1 MSLGDE
7 PLIKIK
13 NFSFSHA
20 GKNPVVLR
28 NLTFEISKGTILAIL
43 GPNGSGKTTL
53 LKSLANLH
61 GIHQKT
67 TGEIFLNQKNLKA
80 FSRRELAQW
89 VSYVPSNVETEF
101 SVPLLDFVAQSRF
114 SYSEDFEKS
123 LAKADLCLEKV
134 GLSPMREISFRS
146 LSSGERQLALLA
158 RAFAQETQVLLLDES
173 FSHLDLNFQ
182 YRISQLI
189 RESVISKNLTVIFV
203 SHDLNLATEICSH
216 ILWLKNG
223 EIKKCGPVKDAF
235 SAALLSEIYPGAPF
249 VVGENTATGAPKV
262 FFGG

>member
-1 MSLGDE
+1 MNLVGA
-7 PLIKIK
+7 PLIKVD

-20 GKNPVVLR
+20 GSNPVVLR
-28 NLTFEISKGTILAIL
+28 ELSFEIVKGSILAIL

-53 LKSLANLH
+53 LKALANLH
-61 GIHQKT
+61 GANQKT
-67 TGEIFLNQKNLKA
+67 TGEIFLEQKNIKA
-80 FSRRELAQW
+80 FSRRELARL

-101 SVPLLDFVAQSRF
+101 SVTVLDFVAQSRF
-114 SYSEDFEKS
+114 SYNEDFGKS
-123 LAKADLCLEKV
+123 LVKADLCLEKV
-134 GLSPMREISFRS
+134 GLLPMREISFRS

-189 RESVISKNLTVIFV
+189 KEFKISKNLTVIFV
-203 SHDLNLATEICSH
+203 SHDLNLATEICSD

-223 EIKKCGPVKDAF
+223 EIKKCGPVNDAF

-249 VVGENTATGAPKV
+249 VVGKNTATGAPKV
-262 FFGG
+262 FFGC